1 MRIYYVSVYA
11 EITKGAWSIKKAVY
25 ALAHES
31 MAFVRNA
38 IVREA
43 LRIEEGCLLLIL
55 RNGKIGNQR
64 VYPRSRD

>member
-1 MRIYYVSVYA
+1 
-11 EITKGAWSIKKAVY
+11 
-25 ALAHES
+25 